1 MQGDQIKDTLE
12 QLQDA
17 VQFTKANIIR
27 YNEESLKKLD
37 DSSYEHLEHLRSLI
51 VADHHHL
58 RENTQNMKMD
68 SVNDVME
75 TPIAPLSLAPLQR
88 NIRPCNVSEILEDL
102 VGVATPLANKQK
114 RIIEFHQYSLPH
126 VAVDESA
133 LRQAL
138 GNLIEGSLLRTNI
151 GGKVQIM
158 ASKAPSGGALIVI
171 DDDGPDMHY
180 MTQMRS
186 LTPFSS
192 DLNSDNIIED
202 NMAWNFVAGLTISRE
217 ILESYGCIIHVRSP
231 HISDTALGSGG
242 NRIELWLPSTT

>member
-1 MQGDQIKDTLE
+1 M
-12 QLQDA
+12 
-17 VQFTKANIIR
+17 
-27 YNEESLKKLD
+27 Y
-37 DSSYEHLEHLRSLI
+37 
-51 VADHHHL
+51 
-58 RENTQNMKMD
+58 
-68 SVNDVME
+68 
-75 TPIAPLSLAPLQR
+75 LSE
-88 NIRPCNVSEILEDL
+88 RPCNVSEILEDL

-180 MTQMRS
+180 MVTQFKS
-186 LTPFSS
+186 FQF
-192 DLNSDNIIED
+192 I
-202 NMAWNFVAGLTISRE
+202 TISIYQNYLYFFFKFFNE
-217 ILESYGCIIHVRSP
+217 Y
-231 HISDTALGSGG
+231 
-242 NRIELWLPSTT
+242 